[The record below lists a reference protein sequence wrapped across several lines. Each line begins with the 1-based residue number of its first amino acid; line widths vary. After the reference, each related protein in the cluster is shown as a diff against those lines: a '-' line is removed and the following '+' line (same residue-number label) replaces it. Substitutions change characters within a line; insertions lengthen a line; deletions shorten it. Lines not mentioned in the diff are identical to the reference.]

1 MDPIQKNLAL
11 NLPDWLI
18 RTKNLYLVVTD
29 KNGNFVFSNDYYQD
43 VFLEAEEDLSGLN
56 IKDLMPASEI
66 SALMKSLQR
75 CAEDKVNYPIQF
87 ISRNKI
93 RGTNRF
99 KSIKWECSLIENPG
113 GDKPLLIHVGHD
125 MVAVEKEPVSD
136 VHFDKSLNN
145 LFDDLQIGVV
155 VQEDDSSIILSN
167 TKAEELL
174 GLTKDE
180 LYGRKVTDKNWDII
194 RADET
199 PFSPEELPAA
209 RAIATKEHIRDVI
222 MGVFNPREGRYVWF
236 QVDANPQLDSDGNLV
251 RVITTFI
258 DISQRKKQEEIL
270 KDALKEKTT
279 LLSEIHHR
287 VKNNLA
293 IVSGLLELQSM
304 EVDYEYKL
312 PLQRSINRIQ
322 SIAMVHELMYQTEK
336 LSSVNIKHY
345 LYQLIPAIQRTM
357 QTKSDVQINL
367 DMQDYMLNINQ
378 AIPLGLLMNELLTN
392 SFKYA
397 FLKIFD
403 GKIDVKIAVK
413 DDSLMVVYKD
423 NGPGFKSGNDFYN
436 SSSLGL
442 SLIHAQLEQ
451 LHADYKVVTEGE
463 FALEFTFKIS
473 GRGSHSNMEGL

>member
-1 MDPIQKNLAL
+1 MDEIRKDIAAS
-11 NLPDWLI
+11 LPDWLI
-18 RTKNLYLVVTD
+18 RAKNLYLVVT
-29 KNGNFVFSNDYYQD
+29 KTNGDVVFSNTHYQE
-43 VFLEAEEDLSGLN
+43 VFLVSGAAFSGLN
-56 IKDLMPASEI
+56 IKDLMPANEI
-66 SALMKSLQR
+66 SAIMESLQR
-75 CAEDKVNYPIQF
+75 CTEDGVDYPIQY

-93 RGTNRF
+93 QGKNRF
-99 KSIKWECSLIENPG
+99 KSIKWECSLIENI
-113 GDKPLLIHVGHD
+113 GDDESLLLHVGHD
-125 MVAVEKEPVSD
+125 MVAVEQAPVSD
-136 VHFDKSLNN
+136 THFDKSLNN
-145 LFDDLQIGVV
+145 LFDDLQIGVL
-155 VQEDDSSIILSN
+155 VQEDDSSIVLSN

-180 LYGRKVTDKNWDII
+180 MYGRKVTDKSWDIVK
-194 RADET
+194 ADET
-199 PFSPEELPAA
+199 PFSPEELPTT
-209 RAIATKEHIRDVI
+209 RAIATKDHIRDVI

-251 RVITTFI
+251 RVIATFI

-304 EVDYEYKL
+304 EMDNENKL

-345 LYQLIPAIQRTM
+345 LEQLIPAIHRTM

-403 GKIDVKIAVK
+403 GKIDIKIAVK
-413 DDSLMVVYKD
+413 GDNLLVVYED
-423 NGPGFKSGNDFYN
+423 NGPGFKPGNDFYN

-451 LHADYKVVTEGE
+451 LHADFKVVTEGR
-463 FALEFTFKIS
+463 FALEFTFQIS
-473 GRGSHSNMEGL
+473 GRGSHSNI